1 MATNRSGGAATIPE
15 EDLRASEEEGRDY
28 RDGVYNPLDESV
40 LPAAP
45 DSEEFPVRGYGP
57 AYKIHNEVPRVPRVR
72 HLIGPSVI
80 ALGMG
85 LGAGEMLLW
94 PNLIT
99 VNGFSIWWLFWVG
112 VLTQF
117 VVISEIERWTIAT
130 GESIFGGM
138 ARLTKISFW
147 PWFFLIAT
155 LFGFFWPGWAS
166 QSAEFIGAIILSVT
180 GESIGW
186 QPITL
191 LMLAFC
197 WVALAASR
205 IVYNALER
213 LEMAMVF
220 AFFPLLAIS
229 LIIVGI
235 VPDQVL
241 DLLKGSVSVG
251 RAPQTLLTGAQ
262 FPTLLVAVA
271 YAGSGGTLLLCQSLW
286 IRDKGFGMAAYQGRI
301 AGIRGENEEISDT
314 GYVFDTRNAPTA
326 VARFRAWMR
335 VCEKELLFTFVF
347 LILLSVVITS
357 LLVTSTLGVGNAD
370 MAGDLS
376 GMMQR
381 QSDALNAAG
390 GVWLRT
396 AFLLGG
402 AFVLFSTQLGIV
414 DTVTRICGSVFY
426 EQYGRRTSFWTLK
439 RTFLFFLSLF
449 VLASMVI
456 VIMAW
461 TGGETVDRLQ
471 PNFLVLVAGP
481 MTISSMYFFA
491 MVVGF
496 MNVRRLPE
504 ALRMPVWKRWGCV
517 WAAVLW
523 GWFTVEAVSRQRLTA
538 MGAPTE
544 MIETIQWHPVRVV
557 LYGIWAASIVWFAW
571 SILGPGVRRIRG

>member
-1 MATNRSGGAATIPE
+1 MPTKESGTSAAIAESDFRATDAEGTRYRSGVFI
-15 EDLRASEEEGRDY
+15 
-28 RDGVYNPLDESV
+28 PLDEAS

-45 DSEEFPVRGYGP
+45 DAPEFPVRGHGP
-57 AYKIHNEVPRVPRVR
+57 AYRVHNEVPKVPRVR

-99 VNGFSIWWLFWVG
+99 VNGYQIWWLFWVG

-130 GESIFGGM
+130 GESVFRGM
-138 ARLTKISFW
+138 ARLTRVAFW
-147 PWFFLIAT
+147 PWFFLLAT

-166 QSAEFIGAIILSVT
+166 QSAEFIGEIILAVT

-186 QPITL
+186 QPIAL

-197 WVALAASR
+197 WLALAASK

-213 LEMAMVF
+213 LEMGMVF
-220 AFFPLLAIS
+220 GFFPLLAVS
-229 LIIVGI
+229 LFIVGV
-235 VPDQVL
+235 VPDHVL
-241 DLLKGSVSVG
+241 DLLKGAVSIG
-251 RAPQTLLTGAQ
+251 RAPQALLTGAQ
-262 FPTLLVAVA
+262 FPTLLIAVA

-286 IRDKGFGMAAYQGRI
+286 IRDKGFGMSAYQGRI
-301 AGIRGENEEISDT
+301 AGIRGKNENLSDS
-314 GYVFDTRNAPTA
+314 GYVFDARNAPTA
-326 VARFRAWMR
+326 LARFRAWMR
-335 VCEKELLFTFVF
+335 VSEQELLVTFVL

-357 LLVTSTLGVGNAD
+357 LLVTSTLGMNNTA

-376 GMMQR
+376 GMMQQ
-381 QSDALNAAG
+381 QSDALYAAG
-390 GVWLRT
+390 GVWLRI

-414 DTVTRICGSVFY
+414 DTVTRICGTVFY
-426 EQYGRRTSFWTLK
+426 EQYGRRTTFWTLK
-439 RTFLFFLSLF
+439 RTFLFFLTLF
-449 VLASMVI
+449 VLASMAI
-456 VIMAW
+456 VLFSW
-461 TGGETVDRLQ
+461 SGGETVDRLQ

-481 MTISSMYFFA
+481 ATIASMYFFA
-491 MVVGF
+491 MVVGY

-504 ALRMPVWKRWGCV
+504 DLRMPTWKRWGCV

-523 GWFTVEAVSRQRLTA
+523 GWFTVEALSRQRLTA
-538 MGAPTE
+538 IGAPQE
-544 MIETIQWHPVRVV
+544 MIESIQWHPVRGV
-557 LYGIWAASIVWFAW
+557 LYGIWIVSILWFVW
-571 SILGPGVRRIRG
+571 SILGPGARQKR

>member
-1 MATNRSGGAATIPE
+1 MTDS
-15 EDLRASEEEGRDY
+15 DLRATDTEGARY
-28 RDGVYNPLDESV
+28 REGVYIRLDEAE

-45 DSEEFPVRGYGP
+45 DSSDFPIRGHGP
-57 AYKIHNEVPRVPRVR
+57 AYRVHNEIPKVPRVR

-85 LGAGEMLLW
+85 LGAGELLLW

-99 VNGFSIWWLFWVG
+99 VNGYEIWWLFWLG
-112 VLTQF
+112 VMTQF

-138 ARLTKISFW
+138 ARLTKIAIW

-155 LFGFFWPGWAS
+155 LFAFFWPGWAS
-166 QSAEFIGAIILSVT
+166 QSAEFIGGIILAVT
-180 GESIGW
+180 GESIAW
-186 QPITL
+186 QPIAL

-197 WVALAASR
+197 WVALAASK

-213 LEMAMVF
+213 LEMTMVF
-220 AFFPLLAIS
+220 AFFPLLAVS
-229 LIIVGI
+229 LFVVGV
-235 VPDQVL
+235 VPDHVL
-241 DLLKGSVSVG
+241 DLLKGAVSVG
-251 RAPQTLLTGAQ
+251 QAPQALMTGAQ
-262 FPTLLVAVA
+262 FPTLLIAVA

-301 AGIRGENEEISDT
+301 AGIRGENEELSDS
-314 GYVFDTRNAPTA
+314 GFVFDTRNAPTA
-326 VARFRAWMR
+326 IARFRAWMR
-335 VCEKELLFTFVF
+335 VSEQELLLTFV
-347 LILLSVVITS
+347 LLVLLSVVITS
-357 LLVTSTLGVGNAD
+357 LLVTSALGMDNVE

-381 QSDALNAAG
+381 QSDVLYEAG

-426 EQYGRRTSFWTLK
+426 EQYGRRTRFWTLK
-439 RTFLFFLSLF
+439 RTFLFFLSVF
-449 VLASMVI
+449 VLASMAI
-456 VIMAW
+456 VISSW
-461 TGGETVDRLQ
+461 SGGETVDRLQ

-481 MTISSMYFFA
+481 ATISSMYIFA
-491 MVVGF
+491 IVVGY

-504 ALRMPVWKRWGCV
+504 ALRMPLWKRWGCI

-523 GWFTVEAVSRQRLTA
+523 GWFTVEALSRQRLTA
-538 MGAPTE
+538 IAAPPE
-544 MIETIQWHPVRVV
+544 VVESILWHPVRGV
-557 LYGIWAASIVWFAW
+557 LYGIWIASILWFAW
-571 SILGPGVRRIRG
+571 SILGPGVRGARRS